1 MRLAVNTVIKACA
14 AAGDLKKAEEWLQR
28 LQDMNIQPNAKGI
41 VKVADAASKAGDLE
55 RCQFW
60 FQECDRMGFPEEQ
73 WLPYLGITL
82 NAAGPAEQLQLR
94 EMLQARGLQLTGRDY
109 TRMITALAQ
118 TGDTDGAEEVLNEIQ
133 RARLSPYLPAYTS
146 VLEAYAKLGDLP
158 GAERAFRGSID
169 AGLTPDVVAYGAVMS
184 ACARARENSR
194 AVDWME
200 EASAAGLTPN
210 LIMYNTVLDA
220 LVKMGQADKA
230 EGLLEEMERQR
241 VSCDVVS
248 YTSLMS
254 ADPARSQRLL
264 EEMREKGLS
273 PDQCSYEAWLN
284 ADKSSSSFGCPVW
297 ATKRKVR
304 SQEPGEVSAK
314 GPFKSKG
321 PFQDKLPKDKA
332 KLGRFPSSPFG
343 FGLSAMISF
352 PSHKWL
358 TSALW
363 ALPLHATW
371 DDLPVL
377 RHEDY
382 EARVAKGLRIFIYDL
397 PDIFHKEWHSYLELM
412 ARNAGSNC
420 DWMLSHCTE
429 TSSAG
434 KFSIY
439 RQLGQEVII
448 LRKLLAGPT
457 VPPEE
462 ADIFVVPALIGSAC
476 FSGLYSSRC
485 SGPAD
490 GSPTDLHSRLPYY
503 NSVTRHRHL
512 FLASLDKRNLPL
524 SVQAQTLLVS
534 MGASYGSVG
543 HFVVPLAVTDQEPP
557 PKPRTT
563 LVYLAMV
570 PNNHFRQLIYSQLE
584 ALSQAELLNLN
595 RSRTELHNIPTS
607 NLIIS
612 AMGSAMFCVCPPAEN
627 SAAGSKRLY
636 DAIFAGCV
644 PVVISFP
651 TAWGSGISW
660 WRTDGAPLEFA
671 MPFPWEIDWRRL
683 AVEVSEDELLRGELG
698 ARLANFPMTEF
709 LEKQSYLLKVRRLL
723 LYDMNGGQR
732 DAFSVLMEGIRNAL
746 PSLYSM
752 GGQPIICE
760 TIPLSHGWLGRQL
773 DKKWSSSFG
782 ELACSAQSFWRRSS
796 AFWTSAQANTKV
808 TIEPL
813 RVSQFQLKKVD
824 AGLYFYQAT
833 SYIVEGHSQP
843 GSLAIC
849 ENADF
854 PEALHE
860 SGPQGPRSL
869 RDSTAC
875 RYAAALGAS
884 SAVQLVMPL
893 CNSEPLATS
902 QSLNLAMQ

>member
-1 MRLAVNTVIKACA
+1 
-14 AAGDLKKAEEWLQR
+14 
-28 LQDMNIQPNAKGI
+28 
-41 VKVADAASKAGDLE
+41 
-55 RCQFW
+55 
-60 FQECDRMGFPEEQ
+60 
-73 WLPYLGITL
+73 
-82 NAAGPAEQLQLR
+82 
-94 EMLQARGLQLTGRDY
+94 
-109 TRMITALAQ
+109 MIT
-118 TGDTDGAEEVLNEIQ
+118 
-133 RARLSPYLPAYTS
+133 
-146 VLEAYAKLGDLP
+146 
-158 GAERAFRGSID
+158 
-169 AGLTPDVVAYGAVMS
+169 
-184 ACARARENSR
+184 
-194 AVDWME
+194 
-200 EASAAGLTPN
+200 
-210 LIMYNTVLDA
+210 
-220 LVKMGQADKA
+220 
-230 EGLLEEMERQR
+230 
-241 VSCDVVS
+241 
-248 YTSLMS
+248 
-254 ADPARSQRLL
+254 
-264 EEMREKGLS
+264 
-273 PDQCSYEAWLN
+273 
-284 ADKSSSSFGCPVW
+284 
-297 ATKRKVR
+297 
-304 SQEPGEVSAK
+304 
-314 GPFKSKG
+314 
-321 PFQDKLPKDKA
+321 
-332 KLGRFPSSPFG
+332 
-343 FGLSAMISF
+343 F

-382 EARVAKGLRIFIYDL
+382 EGLRIFIYDL

-490 GSPTDLHSRLPYY
+490 GFPTDLHSRLPYY

-902 QSLNLAMQ
+902 QSLNLAMQEFFQQLPGQPSVQVMAYDTCTDLSGGVANPATASLLAQHLHAVKLAQERGAASPEIFLLFAGATPSEGLLSHEVIDSLVKYRTEMADVLVVFDGLREPGLLCDPFTELFHKHCPVTEELAAFSPLAVAFSRALLRRVALVDLELVASQVFTLHEQVDLVTILMYKAMLAGGTKGLHLESFRPSSERDTCVDAWTRGEFWHHSGFPLCVGNSILEWQASSCEALGGEFSIVETG